1 MAKMSKS
8 GANSKF
14 NSKFILGL
22 LFLCVAA
29 GCAARN
35 SGPGQRTASDEL
47 PQWLVSPQLLAA
59 GKLEIL
65 WQNELPMGEKES
77 LEQLFIL
84 GNRIYALSDRNYM
97 VSLNREKG
105 NVIFSRFVARAGF
118 PVFGLGLYKPVQGAA
133 VLSKVEGAGGNE
145 LFSLIGNKL
154 VEINPEFGT
163 ERSVK
168 RLLISATCPIA
179 RNSSYFYLGGV
190 DRRMHVLRVGDKV
203 QVFEVAAQNDSM
215 ITSIIADEDFVIF
228 ATDAGNVISITPD
241 RPRRLWQ
248 FDAAGGIVAPIVRDA
263 ESLFVAGKDTNVYRV
278 NILTG
283 RLVWKYQTEAV
294 LDRAPRITQGVVYQ
308 YVRGKGLLAID
319 KESGDVLWLLAE
331 GVDLLAEADGKAY
344 VITNAG
350 ALVVMDN
357 KRAKQLYS
365 VNFAPVSRYTANVT
379 DSKIYI
385 ADKAGRIACL
395 KPVE

>member
-1 MAKMSKS
+1 MAQTSDS
-8 GANSKF
+8 GINSKF

-35 SGPGQRTASDEL
+35 SSPGQRAASDGL
-47 PQWLVSPQLLAA
+47 SQWLVSPQLLAA

-65 WQNELPMGEKES
+65 WQNELPIGKKES

-105 NVIFSRFVARAGF
+105 NVIFSRFVAQTGF
-118 PVFGLGLYKPVQGAA
+118 PVLGLGLYTP
-133 VLSKVEGAGGNE
+133 VLSKIEGAKSNE
-145 LFSLIGNKL
+145 LFSLIGNRL

-168 RLLISATCPIA
+168 RLLISATCPVA

-190 DRRMHVLRVGDKV
+190 DRRMHTLRAGDKV

-215 ITSIIADEDFVIF
+215 ITSIIADENFVIF

-248 FDAAGGIVAPIVRDA
+248 FDAGGGIVAPIVRDA
-263 ESLFVAGKDTNVYRV
+263 ESLFVASRDTNIYRI

-294 LDRAPRITQGVVYQ
+294 LDRAPRITQGVLYQ

-319 KESGDVLWLLAE
+319 KRSGDALWLLAE
-331 GVDLLAEADGKAY
+331 GVDLLAEANGKAY

-350 ALVVMDN
+350 TLAVMDN

-385 ADKAGRIACL
+385 ADKAGRIACI